1 MKKITAFITAFV
13 LFIGVA
19 VSAHVITNKK
29 LETNNADFGTWIST
43 KKDLSYRAVTSNIE
57 DDTVLMMGSSEF
69 HHGNKTP
76 YHPTNIFRDLN
87 MNVMCIGAAQNQSL
101 SHAITLG
108 AIAPDMKNKKVVLIV
123 SPSWFAKKGVD
134 GSGFS
139 ARFSESMYEA
149 FLKND
154 QLSDETKKA
163 ITQRTKQLL
172 ELSPGAQKRAETA
185 EKVILDKNASLEE
198 KVTFAS
204 SRWVT
209 EEKEN
214 INIGLMW
221 KLAGGKNNSQYKQG
235 EQSLEPDWD
244 KLAQEADQSIE
255 GKTNNQFHMV
265 DKLFKNK
272 VEPTMKDQKDA
283 DLNRTYGDSPE
294 YGDLRLFLDVCR
306 EQNMEVMLI
315 MLPVNGWWYDY
326 TGFPKENRQA
336 FQTEVEKVAQEY
348 GVKTC
353 NFFDQCYT
361 PGFLEDVVHPAG
373 KGWVRINEE
382 AYKFFKQDQKLDG

>member
-19 VSAHVITNKK
+19 VSAHVITGKR

-43 KKDLSYRAVTSNIE
+43 KKDLSYRAVASNIQE
-57 DDTVLMMGSSEF
+57 DTVLMMGSSEF

-76 YHPTNIFRDLN
+76 YHPTNIFRGLN
-87 MNVMCIGAAQNQSL
+87 MNVMCLGAAQNQSL

-108 AIAPDMKNKKVVLIV
+108 AVAPKMKNKKVVLMV
-123 SPSWFAKKGVD
+123 SPSWFAKEGVD

-149 FLKND
+149 FLQND
-154 QLSDETKKA
+154 QLSEETKRAVAK
-163 ITQRTKQLL
+163 RTDELL
-172 ELSPGAQKRAETA
+172 EISPGARKRADTA
-185 EKVILDKNASLEE
+185 KRILLDGDTRPEE

-204 SRWVT
+204 DKWIT
-209 EEKEN
+209 QEKEN
-214 INIGLMW
+214 ISIGLMW
-221 KLAGGKNNSQYKQG
+221 KWAGGKNKTQYAPGQPT
-235 EQSLEPDWD
+235 EEPDWD
-244 KLAQEADQSIE
+244 KLAEEADKSIE
-255 GKTNNQFHMV
+255 GQTNNQFNMV
-265 DKLFKNK
+265 DKIFKKK
-272 VEPTMKDQKDA
+272 VESTMKDRKDA

-306 EQNMEVMLI
+306 EQGMEVMLI

-326 TGFPKENRQA
+326 TGFPRENRQE
-336 FQTEVEKVAQEY
+336 FSTEVEKVAAEY

-382 AYKFFKQDQKLDG
+382 AYQFFKQD